1 MGIRSRMKRS
11 ATAAAL
17 AASWWCATADAAPF
31 PAKPMVRA
39 ASHSGREKPSSQ
51 MIDIAL
57 DDNQVLRGR
66 FVDSAGEPID
76 GAFVTLRQ
84 GDRVIARSTTLRDG
98 TFEIDRVASGS
109 YRLSC
114 GSASGQIRCWTSEA
128 APPNAVMDGV
138 TFQDSVVRGQA
149 VVLAPAL
156 LGTSAMTTA
165 AASGVAIG
173 GVATYAAVEGQPS
186 TTPVSTTETGP
197 PSLTSTEAQSYGKH
211 VVGRDTEGNLVR
223 IRGLAPWE
231 QVPGPGAGPG
241 SSFDEPR
248 WPASP

>member
-1 MGIRSRMKRS
+1 MKRS
-11 ATAAAL
+11 LTAAAL
-17 AASWWCATADAAPF
+17 AASWWCASVDAAPIS
-31 PAKPMVRA
+31 AKAIGRS
-39 ASHSGREKPSSQ
+39 ASHSGRDKPSLQ

-57 DDNQVLRGR
+57 DAKQVLRGR
-66 FVDSAGEPID
+66 FVDSTGAPID
-76 GAFVTLRQ
+76 GAVVALRQ

-98 TFEIDRVASGS
+98 SFEIDRVASGS

-128 APPNAVMDGV
+128 APPNAVVDGV

-149 VVLAPAL
+149 VVIAPAL
-156 LGTSAMTTA
+156 LGSSAMTTA

-173 GVATYAAVEGQPS
+173 GVATYAAVEGEPS
-186 TTPVSTTETGP
+186 SKTAAVTQGTSSTISSAEVPVHGR
-197 PSLTSTEAQSYGKH
+197 H
-211 VVGRDTEGNLVR
+211 VVGRDTEGNLIR

-231 QVPGPGAGPG
+231 QDLVHGVDR
-241 SSFDEPR
+241 SLDDPR